1 MKEDFAREVID
12 IVELLSG
19 LVTEGSDEPQTTV

>member
-1 MKEDFAREVID
+1 MEENLEREVVD

-19 LVTEGSDEPQTTV
+19 LVTEGTNEIKVAI

>member
-1 MKEDFAREVID
+1 MEENLEREVVD

-19 LVTEGSDEPQTTV
+19 LVTEGTNEIKDAI